1 MADLNG
7 LENLSGPV
15 AAPAPLGQAPPTSFN
30 PGIVNAGFAPVA
42 QALTQGGG
50 TVSPAIGSGIGQA
63 ITGGYGTN
71 TTPTG
76 GSGMGAVSGGVAP
89 GLAGLTGVGPGG
101 NVAGNLTAQASE
113 PMFIPETELEGQDLQ
128 NEEFSEAYETG
139 GKRGL
144 RQARRADRKADRQER
159 KAKGLKGKA
168 KRQERRSQRRSRKD
182 SKWHAKSGA

>member
-50 TVSPAIGSGIGQA
+50 TVSPAIGSG
-63 ITGGYGTN
+63 TN
-71 TTPTG
+71 QTVTG

-89 GLAGLTGVGPGG
+89 GLAGLASGLAGTTDPSH
-101 NVAGNLTAQASE
+101 NVSGFLKAPTAE
-113 PMFIPETELEGQDLQ
+113 PMYIPPTELTD
-128 NEEFSEAYETG
+128 EELTSASFEDAYETG
-139 GKRGL
+139 GKKGL
-144 RQARRADRKADRQER
+144 RQARRLDRKEDRAAR
-159 KAKGLKGKA
+159 KEQGLKGKA
-168 KRQERRSQRRSRKD
+168 KRQQRREDRRSRKR
-182 SKWHAKSGA
+182 SKWDAKSGQL

>member
-1 MADLNG
+1 MADLNS

-30 PGIVNAGFAPVA
+30 PGVVNAGFAPVA
-42 QALTQGGG
+42 EALTQGGG
-50 TVSPAIGSGIGQA
+50 TVNPAIGSG
-63 ITGGYGTN
+63 TN
-71 TTPTG
+71 QTVTG
-76 GSGMGAVSGGVAP
+76 GSGMGAVSGIG
-89 GLAGLTGVGPGG
+89 GAGSLSGVGPGG
-101 NVAGNLTAQASE
+101 RVAGNLTLQKPE

-159 KAKGLKGKA
+159 KDAGLKGKA
-168 KRQERRSQRRSRKD
+168 KRQERRSQRQSRKD

>member
-1 MADLNG
+1 MADLNS

-15 AAPAPLGQAPPTSFN
+15 GAPAPLGQTPPTSFN

-42 QALTQGGG
+42 EALTKGGG
-50 TVSPAIGSGIGQA
+50 NVNPAIGSG
-63 ITGGYGTN
+63 TN
-71 TTPTG
+71 QTVTG
-76 GSGMGAVSGGVAP
+76 GSGMGAVTGTTDPSHNVSGFLKAP
-89 GLAGLTGVGPGG
+89 
-101 NVAGNLTAQASE
+101 TAE

-159 KAKGLKGKA
+159 KDAGLTGKA
-168 KRQERRSQRRSRKD
+168 KRQERRRQRQSRKD

>member
-1 MADLNG
+1 MADLNS

-15 AAPAPLGQAPPTSFN
+15 GPPAPLGQTPPTSFN

-42 QALTQGGG
+42 EALTKGGG
-50 TVSPAIGSGIGQA
+50 NVNPAIGSG
-63 ITGGYGTN
+63 TN
-71 TTPTG
+71 QTVTG

-101 NVAGNLTAQASE
+101 NVAGNLTLQKPE
-113 PMFIPETELEGQDLQ
+113 PMYIPPTELEGQDLQ

-159 KAKGLKGKA
+159 KDAGLKGKA
-168 KRQERRSQRRSRKD
+168 KRQERRSQRQSRKD